1 MNGNY
6 TGWAMPPQGQTW
18 AKSTA
23 DRYVTKA
30 PLDRRLEEQRK
41 QIREELIKELTED
54 FMAQLQQVVELK
66 D

>member
-6 TGWAMPPQGQTW
+6 GGPVWART
-18 AKSTA
+18 TE
-23 DRYVTKA
+23 DRYITKSE
-30 PLDRRLEEQRK
+30 LNRHLEEQRK

>member
-6 TGWAMPPQGQTW
+6 SGWAVPSQGQTW
-18 AKSTA
+18 AA
-23 DRYVTKA
+23 RREHIYITKA
-30 PLDRRLEEQRK
+30 ELDRRLKEQRK